1 MSIDYTDYRDI
12 FLNERPL
19 MDARAPVEFS
29 KGSFPGVLNLPLM
42 NDDERQR
49 VGTCYKQQG
58 QQAAI
63 ILGHQLVSGEV
74 KAERIQAWADF
85 ARAHPDGYLYCF
97 RGGLRSQIVQQWLK
111 DEAGI
116 DYPRVGGGYKAM
128 RTFLLETVDQ
138 AVAECDFVLLGGMTG
153 TGKTDVLTQ
162 LNNGLDL
169 EGHAN
174 HRGSS
179 FGKRATGQPCNIDFE
194 NRLAVDVLKKRAAGI
209 EHFVLEDESRMVGS
223 CALPLPLFQ
232 GMQQF
237 PMVWLEDS
245 LEGRVER
252 ILRDYVVDLCAEFI
266 AVHGDDGFAVFSE
279 RLLESLNNV
288 QKRLGG
294 ERHRRMLI
302 LMEDAL
308 AEQGRSGAVD
318 LHRGWIEGLLREYY
332 DPMYAFQREKKTR
345 ASNFPGIRPQCS
357 SICASVVFSA
367 IEGCGA
373 FASRL
378 ASTGAE
384 VNCGSEPCQAPDN

>member
-1 MSIDYTDYRDI
+1 MPIDITDYRDI
-12 FLNERPL
+12 FLNDRPM
-19 MDARAPVEFS
+19 MDTRAPVEFV
-29 KGSFPGVLNLPLM
+29 KGAFPGVVNLPLM

-63 ILGHQLVSGEV
+63 VLGHQLVSG
-74 KAERIQAWADF
+74 ATLQERLARWTAFAQAN
-85 ARAHPDGYLYCF
+85 PDGYLYCF
-97 RGGLRSQIVQQWLK
+97 RGGLRSHLVQKVLK

-138 AVAECDFVLLGGMTG
+138 AVEQCDFVLLGGLTG
-153 TGKTDVLTQ
+153 SGKTEVLQQ
-162 LNNGLDL
+162 LRNGLDL
-169 EGHAN
+169 EGYAN

-179 FGKRATGQPCNIDFE
+179 FGKRATGQPSNIDFE
-194 NRLAVDVLKKRAAGI
+194 NRLAVDVLKKRAHGI
-209 EHFVLEDESRMVGS
+209 EQFVLEDESRAIGS

-232 GMQQF
+232 GMQQY

-245 LEGRVER
+245 QEGRVER

-266 AVHGDDGFAVFSE
+266 SVHGDEGFALFSE

-308 AEQGRSGAVD
+308 AEQANSGAVD

-332 DPMYAFQREKKTR
+332 DPMYAFQREKKGAR
-345 ASNFPGIRPQCS
+345 
-357 SICASVVFSA
+357 
-367 IEGCGA
+367 IEFAGEKGA
-373 FASRL
+373 VLEYLR
-378 ASTGAE
+378 E
-384 VNCGSEPCQAPDN
+384 RQINRQ